1 MKKKT
6 LRNPNTKSL
15 EKQNSLNSIQTQ
27 NLRKSKTL
35 KIQICGIFF
44 TIPGWFWSILH
55 VTTDHWQERVESFY
69 IWQNLVEQ
77 KNYDLE
83 PQLVLTLSKA
93 AAIDLAFKSFPPCLW
108 APAAPYAA
116 RESWDFLKSFPELNA
131 KCCSIATA
139 TPFGRFLKHFI
150 RASSWL
156 NPKPGNSFLKCFSKL
171 LSNSNISSLL
181 AFILSMIVLPS
192 IKSCS
197 AIFFNSSFSTMT
209 LLKSCE
215 IKVVKYIF

>member
-1 MKKKT
+1 MKKNLLEIQTQNLLKNKT
-6 LRNPNTKSL
+6 PWNQITKSK
-15 EKQNSLNSIQTQ
+15 EKQNSLKMQTK
-27 NLRKSKTL
+27 NLWDFFYNTWLILVNFTCDHWSLARKSRKV
-35 KIQICGIFF
+35 
-44 TIPGWFWSILH
+44 LH
-55 VTTDHWQERVESFY
+55 LTKSG
-69 IWQNLVEQ
+69 NA
-77 KNYDLE
+77 KNYNLE
-83 PQLVLTLSKA
+83 PKLVLTLSKA

-156 NPKPGNSFLKCFSKL
+156 NPKPGNSFLKVFSKL

-209 LLKSCE
+209 LLKMCE
-215 IKVVKYIF
+215 RYF